1 MSAEMNEYD
10 HHGWAEAVRLTRKV
24 VGRRVEGA
32 KVIGFLEALVAVVV
46 GLKPALLFEAAA
58 LEAEELHALALE
70 IVGVLFPRTHNT
82 NITASALA
90 CLVLGPATD
99 PTAAVDDDDAAFWGP
114 GTLFLADLSQLVP
127 RLEKQLHHL
136 LRAGEGAAS
145 WCIGRTCRGA
155 RGGRRSGQHVAVCGG
170 GMAVGLPHTLLSALS
185 RARGT
190 WRKRW
195 RW

>member
-90 CLVLGPATD
+90 CLVLEPATD
-99 PTAAVDDDDAAFWGP
+99 PTAGVDDDAAFWGP
-114 GTLFLADLSQLVP
+114 GTLFLADLSHLVP
-127 RLEKQLHHL
+127 RLEKQLHHRDAAPPDAAP
-136 LRAGEGAAS
+136 RAACREVQRCVQVSSWDVDAGAL
-145 WCIGRTCRGA
+145 
-155 RGGRRSGQHVAVCGG
+155 VEEKLDDLDVP
-170 GMAVGLPHTLLSALS
+170 LPCSF
-185 RARGT
+185 
-190 WRKRW
+190 
-195 RW
+195 

>member
-90 CLVLGPATD
+90 CLVLEPATD
-99 PTAAVDDDDAAFWGP
+99 PTAAVDDDAAFWRP

-127 RLEKQLHHL
+127 RLEKCRNH
-136 LRAGEGAAS
+136 GEP
-145 WCIGRTCRGA
+145 
-155 RGGRRSGQHVAVCGG
+155 V
-170 GMAVGLPHTLLSALS
+170 
-185 RARGT
+185 
-190 WRKRW
+190 
-195 RW
+195 